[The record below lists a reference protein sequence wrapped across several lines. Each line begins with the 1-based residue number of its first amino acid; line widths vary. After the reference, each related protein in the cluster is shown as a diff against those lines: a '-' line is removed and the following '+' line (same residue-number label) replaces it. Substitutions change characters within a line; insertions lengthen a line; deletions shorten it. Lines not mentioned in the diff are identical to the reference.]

1 MHVSILPTVQQM
13 FTKTLLWTRP
23 TVGATR
29 AKANQMVS
37 GPEGDRTAVTSS
49 HCGVMD
55 SPPLPSVINSNDEDH
70 NVHIGDGS
78 QLPEVYS
85 VERLTDSVSFKPC
98 DSPAC
103 WVCPHYT
110 DKASKTQRKLSKS
123 MVELGFK
130 LSHCEPG
137 VHMLSLHTPYLR
149 APSLPPPARP
159 VPSSAQGLQS
169 PSQPIACV
177 LTPRCA
183 ISSQHSL
190 TAQAAASSA
199 ALSLSRGLTNEED
212 WLSFSC
218 HHKPSVLI
226 TGSHQGKAYVP
237 LSKSLRSAS
246 SAQMAPEAQV
256 QAKL

>member
-1 MHVSILPTVQQM
+1 MHMSILPTVQQM

-123 MVELGFK
+123 MVELGFT

-177 LTPRCA
+177 LTPDVPSPA
-183 ISSQHSL
+183 STVSQL
-190 TAQAAASSA
+190 RPQPAQQ
-199 ALSLSRGLTNEED
+199 L
-212 WLSFSC
+212 C
-218 HHKPSVLI
+218 HCP
-226 TGSHQGKAYVP
+226 GG
-237 LSKSLRSAS
+237 
-246 SAQMAPEAQV
+246 
-256 QAKL
+256 